1 MNKHF
6 NVYLVVI
13 YARRSLYEKIVG
25 RFLNRQIQFC
35 GYLQDKLR
43 KAQVHRLSQGML
55 VMVEDE
61 KGGLHNWNK
70 LARARFIGV
79 KISREPMSY
88 FEAL

>member
-1 MNKHF
+1 
-6 NVYLVVI
+6 
-13 YARRSLYEKIVG
+13 
-25 RFLNRQIQFC
+25 
-35 GYLQDKLR
+35 
-43 KAQVHRLSQGML
+43 ML